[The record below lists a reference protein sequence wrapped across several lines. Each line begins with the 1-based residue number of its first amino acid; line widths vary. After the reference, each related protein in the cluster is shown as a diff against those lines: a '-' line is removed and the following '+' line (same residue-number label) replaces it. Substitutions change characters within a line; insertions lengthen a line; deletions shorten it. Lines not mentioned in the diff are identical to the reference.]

1 MKKFTLTLSF
11 LSLFASSIFA
21 QSVGGSG
28 NSVYLQSSTNSVS
41 PLNVGIGTKTPT
53 QKLHIVGNEA
63 TTGRFFVQLDN
74 TNTSGSSAIGLR
86 MTASNDQSVFG
97 NLSFNGSTYDSVS
110 DFDEAFSMATN
121 GKSLNL
127 GSNGF
132 IRFYNNLATP
142 TEAMRIAADG
152 KIGIGTKT
160 PTQKLHIVGDEAA
173 NGRTFLYLH
182 NKNETSSTSTIF
194 KLASGL
200 DESKFGALTYSGTKF
215 NYANNKFS
223 EGLNLFCNG
232 KTLNLEMSNLDGA
245 TTFTLG
251 RDAQNFPIER
261 IRLSKNGFGIGTE
274 TPTANLHSK
283 GTVRMENLTTGSSF
297 ILTSDANGNLL
308 KSTTLLTDLNATISD
323 LKTRL
328 ATAETDIAALKKKVG
343 LFVDPVSS
351 LVKLQQNEPNP
362 TNSDTKIK
370 FFTPDHVSKANIF
383 VFDVNGRMVK
393 QYDFINVS
401 GNQEITLQA
410 NSLEAGMYF
419 YTLLIEGREI
429 DTKKMF
435 ITN

>member
-11 LSLFASSIFA
+11 LSLFASGIFA

-28 NSVYLQSSTNSVS
+28 NSVYLQSSTNTVS

-152 KIGIGTKT
+152 KIGIGTKA
-160 PTQKLHIVGDEAA
+160 P
-173 NGRTFLYLH
+173 
-182 NKNETSSTSTIF
+182 S
-194 KLASGL
+194 
-200 DESKFGALTYSGTKF
+200 
-215 NYANNKFS
+215 
-223 EGLNLFCNG
+223 
-232 KTLNLEMSNLDGA
+232 
-245 TTFTLG
+245 
-251 RDAQNFPIER
+251 
-261 IRLSKNGFGIGTE
+261 
-274 TPTANLHSK
+274 ANLHSK
-283 GTVRMENLTTGSSF
+283 GTVRMENLTAGSSF
-297 ILTSDANGNLL
+297 ILTSDANGNVL

-393 QYDFINVS
+393 QYNFMNIS